1 MFRLTLHSPLETIHS
16 HVLFLFNQNPVLY
29 REDFQTMLSVY
40 GGSYYRHRLRI
51 DVELI
56 MYYSCLFKRELA
68 THSHSFSSEMHFVPG
83 HATIESSQCAF
94 CLQELSIAVSD
105 ENEQLRIFVRR
116 SHNNDL
122 LVIHY
127 NQIAY
132 LRLTT
137 EVLSLYDK
145 KDSN

>member
-1 MFRLTLHSPLETIHS
+1 
-16 HVLFLFNQNPVLY
+16 
-29 REDFQTMLSVY
+29 MLSVY
-40 GGSYYRHRLRI
+40 EGICYRHRLRV

-56 MYYSCLFKRELA
+56 MYYCCLFKRELA
-68 THSHSFSSEMHFVPG
+68 THSHSFQSEMHFVPG
-83 HATIESSQCAF
+83 RATIESSQCAF
-94 CLQELSIAVSD
+94 RLQELSIAISD

-137 EVLSLYDK
+137 EVLSL
-145 KDSN
+145 